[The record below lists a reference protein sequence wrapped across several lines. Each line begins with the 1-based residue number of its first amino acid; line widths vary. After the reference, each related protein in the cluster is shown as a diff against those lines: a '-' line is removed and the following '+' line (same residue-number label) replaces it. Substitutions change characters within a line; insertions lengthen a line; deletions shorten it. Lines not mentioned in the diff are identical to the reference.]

1 MRTLFN
7 FDFVV
12 CGSGSS
18 GSVIAGRIAE
28 NRDVEVL
35 LIEAGGNDCSASVT
49 EAASWMTNIGSERDW
64 CFSAEPNPRL
74 NGRRLHLA
82 MGKGLGGGSS
92 MNGMMWAR
100 GHRSDW
106 DLLAVATG
114 DPGWSYNSI
123 LKIYRRIEDWHG
135 APDRERRGVGGPVFV
150 QAVPNPPLIALAFKD
165 AAKSCGIPCYADAN
179 GEMMELERGCALLNV
194 TVRGSRRVS
203 IFRSYTGDV
212 ADKPNLT
219 VLHDATV
226 TRLLCRGKRVT
237 GVEFSCDGETY
248 TANAGL
254 QVVVSLGAINTP
266 KLLMQSGIGPDE
278 ELKRHGIPIVQHLPG
293 VGQNFQDHFNV
304 AGSLWEAKEPLP
316 FGANGGG
323 ATAFWNGDT
332 KVDAPNFQLIQAL
345 IPYVSDD
352 ARKIDLPRNT
362 WSILPIVLQP
372 ESRGWIRLTGPNPS
386 DGLEI
391 DAGFLNE
398 PADFKMALD
407 CLAFSRA
414 IGNSPALRGLSGP
427 EALPG
432 SLPSRELDNFIRS
445 AIMPQWHPC
454 GTAKM
459 GNDALSVVDSHLQV
473 YGIDGLMIAD
483 AAVLPRIPTGNTM
496 APCVVIGER
505 ASEILRAKHGI

>member
-1 MRTLFN
+1 MRTLVN

-49 EAASWMTNIGSERDW
+49 EAANWMANIGSERDW

-114 DPGWSYNSI
+114 DSGWSYNSI

-135 APDRERRGVGGPVFV
+135 APDRERRGMGGPVFV

-278 ELKRHGIPIVQHLPG
+278 ATQNPHSPAPPRRRPEFPRPFQRRRQS
-293 VGQNFQDHFNV
+293 VGGQ
-304 AGSLWEAKEPLP
+304 
-316 FGANGGG
+316 
-323 ATAFWNGDT
+323 
-332 KVDAPNFQLIQAL
+332 
-345 IPYVSDD
+345 
-352 ARKIDLPRNT
+352 
-362 WSILPIVLQP
+362 
-372 ESRGWIRLTGPNPS
+372 
-386 DGLEI
+386 
-391 DAGFLNE
+391 
-398 PADFKMALD
+398 
-407 CLAFSRA
+407 RA
-414 IGNSPALRGLSGP
+414 IAVRRQWRRRYCILERRYQGRRSEFPTHSGADSLRQ
-427 EALPG
+427 
-432 SLPSRELDNFIRS
+432 R
-445 AIMPQWHPC
+445 
-454 GTAKM
+454 
-459 GNDALSVVDSHLQV
+459 
-473 YGIDGLMIAD
+473 
-483 AAVLPRIPTGNTM
+483 
-496 APCVVIGER
+496 
-505 ASEILRAKHGI
+505 

>member
-1 MRTLFN
+1 MF
-7 FDFVV
+7 F
-12 CGSGSS
+12 SG
-18 GSVIAGRIAE
+18 
-28 NRDVEVL
+28 
-35 LIEAGGNDCSASVT
+35 
-49 EAASWMTNIGSERDW
+49 
-64 CFSAEPNPRL
+64 AEPKAEWPSPSSCDGQRPRWRL
-74 NGRRLHLA
+74 KHERHDVGARPSQRLGFVGRCDWRF
-82 MGKGLGGGSS
+82 GLELQL
-92 MNGMMWAR
+92 
-100 GHRSDW
+100 D
-106 DLLAVATG
+106 
-114 DPGWSYNSI
+114 

-135 APDRERRGVGGPVFV
+135 VPDRERRGVGGPVFV

-266 KLLMQSGIGPDE
+266 KLLMQSWIGPDE
-278 ELKRHGIPIVQHLPG
+278 ELKRHGIPVLQHLPG

-304 AGSLWEAKEPLP
+304 AGSLREAKEPLP

-332 KVDAPNFQLIQAL
+332 KVDTPNFQLIQAL

-391 DAGFLNE
+391 DA
-398 PADFKMALD
+398 
-407 CLAFSRA
+407 
-414 IGNSPALRGLSGP
+414 I
-427 EALPG
+427 
-432 SLPSRELDNFIRS
+432 ELVPFS
-445 AIMPQWHPC
+445 AI
-454 GTAKM
+454 TARDV
-459 GNDALSVVDSHLQV
+459 GRAGEPDRETLRRRAAHAGQIDEDTLV
-473 YGIDGLMIAD
+473 YRIEFH
-483 AAVLPRIPTGNTM
+483 AVS
-496 APCVVIGER
+496 AEGER
-505 ASEILRAKHGI
+505 

>member
-1 MRTLFN
+1 MLRAAWP
-7 FDFVV
+7 
-12 CGSGSS
+12 SS
-18 GSVIAGRIAE
+18 
-28 NRDVEVL
+28 
-35 LIEAGGNDCSASVT
+35 
-49 EAASWMTNIGSERDW
+49 
-64 CFSAEPNPRL
+64 
-74 NGRRLHLA
+74 
-82 MGKGLGGGSS
+82 
-92 MNGMMWAR
+92 
-100 GHRSDW
+100 
-106 DLLAVATG
+106 
-114 DPGWSYNSI
+114 
-123 LKIYRRIEDWHG
+123 
-135 APDRERRGVGGPVFV
+135 
-150 QAVPNPPLIALAFKD
+150 
-165 AAKSCGIPCYADAN
+165 
-179 GEMMELERGCALLNV
+179 
-194 TVRGSRRVS
+194 
-203 IFRSYTGDV
+203 
-212 ADKPNLT
+212 
-219 VLHDATV
+219 V

-345 IPYVSDD
+345 IPSVSDD

-398 PADFKMALD
+398 PADFKMAVD